1 MNEEILI
8 LLLILIIVLT
18 LLKCHYYKL
27 QLKIKNLKCISLRR
41 TLNEERLIHIQENNY
56 YKNEIYKLSNDRE
69 NKCFANG
76 NDVKYA
82 IKYAMK
88 CSHPDN
94 GGSAEDFSFFNK
106 LYKQVCGKK
115 GV

>member
-27 QLKIKNLKCISLRR
+27 QLQIKNSKCISLRR
-41 TLNEERLIHIQENNY
+41 TLNEERLIHIQESNY
-56 YKNEIYKLSNDRE
+56 YKNEIYKLSNDMK